1 MFLDILPNFSKL
13 FLYFGV
19 DLPNDGTNE
28 LSKGG
33 FDGIA
38 LKVIFKGRKGQIGPF
53 FTYLSILFS
62 STEVLPNCIVP
73 CSFIGVMSILS

>member
-1 MFLDILPNFSKL
+1 MELH
-13 FLYFGV
+13 
-19 DLPNDGTNE
+19 NDGTNE
-28 LSKGG
+28 LSKDG

-38 LKVIFKGRKGQIGPF
+38 LKVMFQGQKGHWPI

-62 STEVLPNCIVP
+62 STEVLPICIVP